1 MNILQKLGQKAE
13 KSNSFAA
20 ITKSA
25 NLEVPKMKLSSIG
38 HKNFMT
44 TVGFAYLQFQIAI
57 NWVDL
62 PQIKKFI
69 DSTPREHSCSK
80 NTTLRWSN
88 EKLLKF
94 TVRTCA
100 A

>member
-1 MNILQKLGQKAE
+1 MAICDEYSLEVGSKGR

-25 NLEVPKMKLSSIG
+25 NLDVPKMKLSSIG

-62 PQIKKFI
+62 P
-69 DSTPREHSCSK
+69 
-80 NTTLRWSN
+80 
-88 EKLLKF
+88 
-94 TVRTCA
+94 
-100 A
+100 